1 MANRQLEAAVGMINP
16 RASRRRSI
24 MNCSVKRGLAPH
36 WLEVSALASLLT
48 IVSGCYN
55 ERSPAE
61 PPFEASLDVQLRES
75 LQTWGSVLP
84 IAEIPAQ
91 NAALVD
97 LGRALFFDKTL
108 SGNRDVSCATR
119 HDLAT
124 HTTDG
129 MSLAVGTGGI
139 GTGSARVPGPG
150 QQFVPRNA
158 PSLLNQALMFP
169 YIFWDGRLAEFNR
182 LADSS
187 LGVTFPPGL
196 SGVIA
201 MQAMLPV
208 LNRTEMRGQRGDR
221 DRFGNV
227 NELAEFS
234 DNAAT
239 EIWAAAMRRVL
250 SINEYVAKFNAA
262 FPGTPT
268 AQLGFQH
275 AANAIAVFE
284 LDAFTK
290 TRSLFDR
297 FLKGESRAMSDE
309 AKRGG
314 ILFFR
319 KALCAQCHNGPLLG
333 GQQFANIGV
342 PQLGPGVGKAAPLD
356 RGRGEL
362 FATPPNVIG
371 PYQFA
376 FRVPPLRNVE
386 LTAPYMHNGAYPT
399 LEAVVRHYSN
409 ADSALRNYD
418 VSQLHPS
425 LRSTHHG
432 DAPTIAAIAQTMDF
446 RVRQLLRLTPLE
458 QEQLVAFL
466 KSLTDPSAHDLS
478 AIAPAAVPSGLPV
491 RE

>member
-1 MANRQLEAAVGMINP
+1 MK
-16 RASRRRSI
+16 
-24 MNCSVKRGLAPH
+24 CSVRRGPTRR
-36 WLEVSALASLLT
+36 WLEFSAMASLLT
-48 IVSGCYN
+48 IIPSCYN
-55 ERSPAE
+55 ERSPSE

-75 LQTWGSVLP
+75 LQTWGLVLP

-91 NAALVD
+91 NPALVD

-108 SGNRDVSCATR
+108 SGNRDVSCATC
-119 HDLAT
+119 HDLAN
-124 HTTDG
+124 HTGDG

-150 QQFVPRNA
+150 HQFVPRNA

-169 YIFWDGRLAEFNR
+169 YVFWDGRLAEFNR

-187 LGVTFPPGL
+187 LGVQFPSGL

-208 LNRTEMRGQRGDR
+208 LNRGEMRGQRGDR
-221 DRFGNV
+221 DRFGNL

-239 EIWAAAMRRVL
+239 EIWAAAMRRL
-250 SINEYVAKFNAA
+250 LGINDYVAKFNAA
-262 FPGTPT
+262 FPGIPT
-268 AQLGFQH
+268 TQLGFQH

-290 TRSLFDR
+290 TSSLFDR
-297 FLKGESRAMSDE
+297 FLKGETRAMSDE

-319 KALCAQCHNGPLLG
+319 KALCAQCHSGPLLG

-356 RGRGEL
+356 RGRGEQ
-362 FATPPNVIG
+362 FGAPAGVVTP
-371 PYQFA
+371 YDFA

-386 LTAPYMHNGAYPT
+386 LTAPYMHNGAYPN
-399 LEAVVRHYSN
+399 LEAVVRHYTN
-409 ADSALRNYD
+409 ADSALKNYD
-418 VSQLHPS
+418 VSQLDPS

-432 DAPTIAAIAQTMDF
+432 DAATIATVSRSMDF
-446 RVRQLLRLTPLE
+446 RVRQGIKLTPLE
-458 QEQLVAFL
+458 QQQLVAFL